1 MSIIKPYTFKGGEK
15 ARASEVNEN
24 FDVLYTE
31 VNKNISSISS
41 IENNVSNLELTK
53 ANVNG
58 STNNVFKVRDPVTSN
73 DAVNKQTLFNKIG
86 NSINLISGLLI
97 AKDTAKD
104 NGILVHLGKCYDST
118 GEYILSLSNITYK
131 ENDNQNANLRYDVFI
146 TSSNN
151 GISSEIV
158 ILGEGQTPSNLYRMI
173 GYFYTD
179 SSNKIVRPTSF
190 GTDNNCNELVKIEPD
205 WSYNPIQVSVSTTA
219 SWTAPCNGWI
229 CVAATDKTWK
239 VDGNIPYNL
248 LSFISSGSV
257 LTGTSSTPAS
267 LNFIPCKGN

>member
-31 VNKNISSISS
+31 VNKNISSISG

-58 STNNVFKVRDPVTSN
+58 STNNVFKVRDPVTPN

-97 AKDTAKD
+97 SKDTAKT
-104 NGILVHLGKCYDST
+104 NGIIVHPGKCYDST
-118 GEYILSLSNITYK
+118 GEYVLSLSNITYK
-131 ENDNQNANLRYDVFI
+131 ENNNQNANLRYNVFI
-146 TSSNN
+146 TSSND
-151 GISSEIV
+151 GISSDII
-158 ILGEGQTPSNLYRMI
+158 ILVEGQTPSNSYRLI

-179 SSNKIVRPTSF
+179 SNNKIVRPTSF
-190 GTDNNCNELVKIEPD
+190 GTDENCNELVKIEPD
-205 WSYNPIQVSVSTTA
+205 WSYTPIDVSVSTTNN
-219 SWTAPCNGWI
+219 WKAPCNGWI
-229 CVAATDKTWK
+229 CVGATNTTWR
-239 VDGNIPYNL
+239 VDGNVPYNL
-248 LSFISSGSV
+248 LSFISSGSI
-257 LTGTSSTPAS
+257 LTGTSSTVAN
-267 LNFIPCKGN
+267 LKFIPCKGN

>member
-118 GEYILSLSNITYK
+118 GEYILPLSNITYK

>member
-31 VNKNISSISS
+31 VNNNISSINNNENS
-41 IENNVSNLELTK
+41 ISNLELTK

-97 AKDTAKD
+97 AKDTANT
-104 NGILVHLGKCYDST
+104 NGILVYPGKCYDST
-118 GEYILSLSNITYK
+118 GEYVLSLTNTTYK
-131 ENDNQNANLRYDVFI
+131 ENNNQNANLRYDIFI

-151 GISSEIV
+151 GVSSEIV
-158 ILGEGQTPSNLYRMI
+158 ILGEGQTPNNLHRMI

-190 GTDNNCNELVKIEPD
+190 GTDDNCNELVKIEPD
-205 WSYNPIQVSVSTTA
+205 WSYTPISVSVSTTS

-229 CVAATDKTWK
+229 CVAASNTTWK
-239 VDGNIPYNL
+239 VDGNTPYNL

-257 LTGTSSTPAS
+257 LTGTSSTAAG
-267 LNFIPCKGN
+267 LKFIPCKGN